1 MNKSEIYVALQQ
13 KVEMVAGRNMNTPRD
28 FDYLSTLIFDRTK
41 AYLAPITLKRFWGY
55 LGEEYRKKPYRNT
68 LDILAIYAGY
78 TSFEAFENSL
88 RGMEIAS
95 SDYLP
100 TEDLQTASLRK
111 GARIELKWA
120 PDRCVKIEYE
130 GFDMFR
136 VIEAANSKL
145 AVGDTFQCYHFV
157 NNEPLHLR
165 CLVQNNGKPTGF
177 VCGRTG
183 GVQYRVLTEDL

>member
-1 MNKSEIYVALQQ
+1 MNKGEIYGALRQ
-13 KVEMVAGRNMNTPRD
+13 KVEMVAGRSMNTPRD
-28 FDYLSTLIFDRTK
+28 FDYLSTLIFDKVET
-41 AYLAPITLKRFWGY
+41 YLAPITLKRFWGY

-68 LDILAIYAGY
+68 LNILAVYAGY

-88 RGMEIAS
+88 LGLEIVS

-111 GARIELKWA
+111 GTRIELKWA

-145 AVGDTFQCYHFV
+145 AVDDTFQCYHFV
-157 NNEPLHLR
+157 KNEPLHLR
-165 CLVQNNGKPTGF
+165 CLVQSGRKPTGF

-183 GVQYRVLTEDL
+183 GIQYRVLTED

>member
-1 MNKSEIYVALQQ
+1 MNKGEIYGALRQ
-13 KVEMVAGRNMNTPRD
+13 KVEMVAGRSMNTPRD
-28 FDYLSTLIFDRTK
+28 FDYLSTLIFDRVET
-41 AYLAPITLKRFWGY
+41 YLAPITLKRFWGY
-55 LGEEYRKKPYRNT
+55 LGEGYRKKPYRNT
-68 LDILAIYAGY
+68 LNILATYTGY

-88 RGMEIAS
+88 LGMEIVS

-100 TEDLQTASLRK
+100 TEDLQTTSLRK
-111 GARIELKWA
+111 GTRIELKWA

-145 AVGDTFQCYHFV
+145 AVDDTFQCYHFV

-165 CLVQNNGKPTGF
+165 CLVQSGRKPTGF

-183 GVQYRVLTEDL
+183 GIQYRVLTEDL